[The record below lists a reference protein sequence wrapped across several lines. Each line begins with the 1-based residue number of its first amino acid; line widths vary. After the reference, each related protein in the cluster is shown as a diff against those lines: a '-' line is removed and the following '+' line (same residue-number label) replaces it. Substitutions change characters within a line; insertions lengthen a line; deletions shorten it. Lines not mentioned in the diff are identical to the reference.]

1 MCERTY
7 CRHEHERLCSCP
19 PVTCRDALG
28 MAAHLA
34 ENMEQVQWSLTYNSL
49 KDIKPYQLCLV
60 GKCRICGGRLC
71 MEQRPVEADSTDG
84 FLAAV
89 YRHLYHFYRSIGQ
102 CLPRAAFRTKFV
114 EMFRKED
121 RAAVEDWLSMP
132 ENQSIHAM
140 ICGNAKRVYT
150 IVHSWA
156 DADQGNFPAPEGMA
170 AFTVKEEAR
179 KELARLVT
187 EEKENRT
194 IPFPTE
200 EYCEEYGEDF
210 WEAYRDGYAAGW
222 LPAMRSSKVRCTQKI
237 SKKKDVRLMMLRKPN
252 CSDCP
257 YNLQYMERLPI
268 KKKGVTMHLGERF
281 CVAGK
286 RARKFKRSDPKT
298 YAPSWC
304 PRLKAPCELRIY
316 GFKNQREWRMHRSM
330 CAYLGED
337 TSPSAFRYAVRY
349 EGHTDLAP
357 YEFFECCNEKSDD
370 EILGA
375 AVQHY
380 DVVEIDDGI
389 KPAFF
394 YKTEHGYELLFS
406 FDAKTAKKNIREEID

>member
-7 CRHEHERLCSCP
+7 CRHEHEKLCSCP
-19 PVTCRDALG
+19 PVACRDALG

-34 ENMEQVQWSLTYNSL
+34 ENMEKVQWSLTYNSL
-49 KDIKPYQLCLV
+49 KEIKPYQLCLV

-89 YRHLYHFYRSIGQ
+89 YRHLYHFHRSIGQ

-200 EYCEEYGEDF
+200 EYCEEYGEYF
-210 WEAYRDGYAAGW
+210 WEAYRDGYQACLFLQNGAW
-222 LPAMRSSKVRCTQKI
+222 L
-237 SKKKDVRLMMLRKPN
+237 
-252 CSDCP
+252 
-257 YNLQYMERLPI
+257 
-268 KKKGVTMHLGERF
+268 
-281 CVAGK
+281 
-286 RARKFKRSDPKT
+286 
-298 YAPSWC
+298 
-304 PRLKAPCELRIY
+304 
-316 GFKNQREWRMHRSM
+316 
-330 CAYLGED
+330 
-337 TSPSAFRYAVRY
+337 
-349 EGHTDLAP
+349 
-357 YEFFECCNEKSDD
+357 
-370 EILGA
+370 
-375 AVQHY
+375 
-380 DVVEIDDGI
+380 
-389 KPAFF
+389 
-394 YKTEHGYELLFS
+394 
-406 FDAKTAKKNIREEID
+406 